1 MELLVSE
8 LETRAVYQLLSG
20 CVVPRPIAWVTSV
33 GPDGRVNAAP
43 FSCYTFISS
52 APPLVAISCGRKAGI
67 SKDTAA
73 NANAMHEFV
82 LNVVDEDLI
91 VPMHKSS
98 AEFPSSVSEI
108 EALEISTL
116 PSRMVAPPRISKAPV
131 SLECRVQQIL
141 EFGRLR
147 TQLLIG
153 EVLVF
158 HVRDDLYKNGKIA
171 TAEMRPLARLGG
183 PFYAR
188 LGEIIRM
195 DPVAEY
201 HYSR

>member
-8 LETRAVYQLLSG
+8 LQTRSVYQLLSG

-33 GPDGRVNAAP
+33 SPEGRVNAAP

-52 APPLVAISCGRKAGI
+52 APPLLAISCGRKAGI
-67 SKDTAA
+67 IKDTIA
-73 NANAMHEFV
+73 NAEATQEFV

-98 AEFPSSVSEI
+98 AEFPSSMSEI
-108 EALEISTL
+108 EALDIATV
-116 PSRMVAPPRISKAPV
+116 PSRMVAVPRIAKAPV

-141 EFGRLR
+141 EFGTLK

-158 HVRDDLYKNGKIA
+158 HVRDDLYQDGKIA
-171 TAEMRPLARLGG
+171 TANLRPLARLGG

-195 DPVAEY
+195 EPVAEY

>member
-1 MELLVSE
+1 M
-8 LETRAVYQLLSG
+8 
-20 CVVPRPIAWVTSV
+20 
-33 GPDGRVNAAP
+33 
-43 FSCYTFISS
+43 
-52 APPLVAISCGRKAGI
+52 
-67 SKDTAA
+67 
-73 NANAMHEFV
+73 

-108 EALEISTL
+108 EALDIATV
-116 PSRMVAPPRISKAPV
+116 PSRMVTVPRIAKSPV

-141 EFGRLR
+141 EFGTLK

-158 HVRDDLYKNGKIA
+158 HVRDDLYQDGKIA
-171 TAEMRPLARLGG
+171 TAKLRPLARLGG

-195 DPVAEY
+195 EPVADY